1 MNNVEEYRKRFFNL
15 LESEMGNVKP
25 LITEDEDQWVAD
37 SQEMEG
43 ETNFD
48 AMDKEKG
55 AEEIKSVLSDDELQF
70 LSQVVSQEGEG
81 ALENKIENAIESK
94 TEMNEE
100 DSEFESEYGMSEDE
114 FKMRSIVD
122 KIIGNTS
129 VLSMLG
135 IVPAAMM
142 SGGAAAVA
150 AGVTALVTFLLK
162 DAAWYNKKD
171 TSGQMPGSGIR
182 QGGINYKAANK
193 ARSQR

>member
-1 MNNVEEYRKRFFNL
+1 L
-15 LESEMGNVKP
+15 LESELGNVKP
-25 LITEDEDQWVAD
+25 LITEDEDQWIET
-37 SQEMEG
+37 SGELEG

-48 AMDKEKG
+48 EMDKEKVAG
-55 AEEIKSVLSDDELQF
+55 EIKSVLSDEELQF
-70 LSQVVSQEGEG
+70 LSQIMSEEGESG
-81 ALENKIENAIESK
+81 LESEIENAIESK

-100 DSEFESEYGMSEDE
+100 DSDFESEYGMTENE

-129 VLSMLG
+129 VLSALG

-142 SGGAAAVA
+142 SGGGAAVA
-150 AGVTALVTFLLK
+150 AGVTAVVAFLLK

-171 TSGQMPGSGIR
+171 VSGQMPGSGIR
-182 QGGINYKAANK
+182 QGGVNYKAADK

>member
-1 MNNVEEYRKRFFNL
+1 MSNVEEYRRRFFNL

-37 SQEMEG
+37 SREIED
-43 ETNFD
+43 ESNFD
-48 AMDKEKG
+48 EMDKEKT
-55 AEEIKSVLSDDELQF
+55 AEEIKSVLSDEELQF
-70 LSQVVSQEGEG
+70 LSKVLNQEGEG
-81 ALENKIENAIESK
+81 GLENKIENAIESK

-100 DSEFESEYGMSEDE
+100 DSDFESEYGMSEDE

-122 KIIGNTS
+122 KIIGNTG
-129 VLSMLG
+129 VLSALG

-150 AGVTALVTFLLK
+150 AAVTAGVALLLR
-162 DAAWYNKKD
+162 DAAWYKKKD

-182 QGGINYKAANK
+182 QGGLHYKAADK